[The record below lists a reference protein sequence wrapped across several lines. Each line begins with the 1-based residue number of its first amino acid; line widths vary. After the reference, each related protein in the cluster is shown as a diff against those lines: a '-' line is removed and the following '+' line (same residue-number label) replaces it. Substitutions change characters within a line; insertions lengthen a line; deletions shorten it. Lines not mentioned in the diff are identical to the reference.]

1 MKQIRERKK
10 NNSFKFFPPWL
21 QKKNREKMEFRR
33 ISD

>member
-21 QKKNREKMEFRR
+21 QKNREKMEFQR